1 MRTLPLIVLLLIA
14 SSVAAQRAPVVG
26 EVLPGILI
34 EDKGEVAVIDDELR
48 FEPWSSAALRGQWT
62 LMQYLA
68 ARPSADKLN
77 RWALDEISGLA
88 DNGDLR
94 DFKLFNIINVDDVSF
109 GATGFAL
116 GAIKSN
122 KKKHPEAPMVA
133 DMGHG
138 RAHWG
143 LNPKSSAIF
152 VLDPDNRVRFFRDGA
167 LSQADVQR
175 IIGLLTPPAD

>member
-1 MRTLPLIVLLLIA
+1 MRTLPLIVLLL
-14 SSVAAQRAPVVG
+14 SVTSAAAQGVPAIG
-26 EVLPGILI
+26 EVLPELLI
-34 EDKGEVAVIDDELR
+34 EDKGEVAVIDDELH
-48 FEPWSSAALRGQWT
+48 FQPWSSAALRGHWT
-62 LMQYLA
+62 LLQYLA

-77 RWALDEISGLA
+77 RWALDEISGRA
-88 DNGDLR
+88 DNGHLR
-94 DFKLFNIINVDDVSF
+94 EFKLYNIINVDDVSF

-143 LNPKSSAIF
+143 LTPRSSAIF
-152 VLDPDNRVRFFRDGA
+152 VLDPDSRVRFFRDGA

-175 IIGLLTPPAD
+175 IVSLLTPPAD